1 MPELPDI
8 ECYLACLTPR
18 IAGRTLGRVR
28 LLSPF
33 LLRSVAPAPEEITPR
48 RVSELRRVGKRI
60 CIGLEGDLWLVIH
73 LMIAGRLR
81 WLEPGARPPARIT
94 LALLEFDSGVLAI
107 TEAGSQRRASLHI
120 AAGEAQ
126 LAGHDPGGQE
136 PLEAPAEAFAA
147 ALRRERHTLKRSL
160 TDPRIFAGIGN
171 AYADEILLAARLSP
185 VAMSTSLTD
194 EEIARLRDAT
204 VATLTYWRNELIL
217 RFAHR
222 FPGAGDITAFRAEFG
237 AHGKFG
243 QPCPQCATAIQRI
256 VHADNETNYC
266 PRCQTGGRVLA
277 DRSLSRLLKGDWPR
291 SVEEL
296 G

>member
-8 ECYLACLTPR
+8 ECYLACLAPR
-18 IAGRTLGRVR
+18 IVGRTLGRVR
-28 LLSPF
+28 LRSPF
-33 LLRSVAPAPEEITPR
+33 LLRSVAPAPEEVTPR
-48 RVSELRRVGKRI
+48 RVDQLRRIGKRI
-60 CIGLEGDLWLVIH
+60 CIGLDRDVWLVIH

-81 WLEPGARPPARIT
+81 WLEAGAPAPGRIT
-94 LALLEFDSGVLAI
+94 LALLEFEDGALAI
-107 TEAGSQRRASLHI
+107 TEAGSKRRASLHI
-120 AAGEAQ
+120 VGDGAQ
-126 LAGHDPGGQE
+126 LAEHDPGGIE
-136 PLEAPAEAFAA
+136 PLGASAEHFAEA
-147 ALRRERHTLKRSL
+147 LQRERHTLKRSL

-171 AYADEILLAARLSP
+171 AYSDEILLAARLSP

-194 EEIARLRDAT
+194 REIARLRDAT
-204 VATLTYWRNELIL
+204 VMTLGRWRDELVA

-222 FPGAGDITAFRAEFG
+222 FPGPGDITAFRTEFG

-243 QPCPQCATAIQRI
+243 QPCPQCATPIQRI

-266 PRCQTGGRVLA
+266 PSCQTGGRVLA

-291 SVEEL
+291 SVEEF

>member
-8 ECYLACLTPR
+8 ECYLSCLAPR
-18 IAGRTLGRVR
+18 IGGRTLGGVR

-33 LLRSVAPAPEEITPR
+33 LLRSVAPAPEEVTAR
-48 RVSELRRVGKRI
+48 RVTELRRVGKRI
-60 CIGLEGDLWLVIH
+60 CLGLEDDRWLVIH

-81 WLEPGARPPARIT
+81 WLEAGARPPGRIT
-94 LALLEFDSGVLAI
+94 LAACEFEHGALAI
-107 TEAGSQRRASLHI
+107 TEAGSRRRASLHI
-120 AAGEAQ
+120 VRNEAEM
-126 LAGHDPGGQE
+126 AEHDPGGIE
-136 PLEAPAEAFAA
+136 PLEASAEAFAA

-160 TDPRIFAGIGN
+160 TDPRLFAGIGN

-185 VAMSTSLTD
+185 VAMSTSLPD
-194 EEIARLRDAT
+194 EEIVRLRDAT
-204 VATLTYWRNELIL
+204 VATLERWRDALIR
-217 RFAHR
+217 RFAAR
-222 FPGAGDITAFRAEFG
+222 FPGAGDITAFRPEFG

-243 QPCPQCATAIQRI
+243 QPCPQCATPIQRI
-256 VHADNETNYC
+256 VHADDETNYC

-277 DRSLSRLLKGDWPR
+277 DRSLSRLLKADWPR